1 MNLDEFRRLEKKL
14 GHPPTEKEVREETAK
29 KQMCAFTAPECRLAC
44 YAKPRSHKKVTSQH
58 FRIHLN

>member
-14 GHPPTEKEVREETAK
+14 GHPPTAKEVREYQAK
-29 KQMCAFTAPECRLAC
+29 KRECQFTTPECRLAC
-44 YAKPRSHKKVTSQH
+44 YAKPRNQREVTSQH